1 MNLENIILSKK
12 KKKPDM
18 KDHMLYDPIYI
29 KRPDKLTYNGKNR
42 LVVAR
47 ELGKRDIGD
56 GSSSK
61 RFLFEGTKMF

>member
-1 MNLENIILSKK
+1 
-12 KKKPDM
+12 M

-29 KRPDKLTYNGKNR
+29 KCPDKLTYNGKNR
-42 LVVAR
+42 LVVAS

-61 RFLFEGTKMF
+61 RFLFEGTF